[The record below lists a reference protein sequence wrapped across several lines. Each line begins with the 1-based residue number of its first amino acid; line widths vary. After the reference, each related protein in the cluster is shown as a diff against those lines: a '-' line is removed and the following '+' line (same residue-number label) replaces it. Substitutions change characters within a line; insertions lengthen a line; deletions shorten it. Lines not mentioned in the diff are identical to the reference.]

1 VASVPFA
8 SRAVLTRPLLTCY
21 AVQIAVQIASIVL
34 STILPFHLI
43 ALGGTRTQVGVLFS
57 LTTITSMVLR
67 PSVGSWIDRI
77 GAKPVILPG
86 VVALAV
92 TSLALQIVRTP
103 EAVTVV
109 MLGAGLG
116 NALVSTPNSVL
127 VARASDAANRGRAFG
142 LYFLASSLA
151 LAVGPSLAFAL
162 RGIGG
167 MTLGFAAVT
176 VLTAL
181 VFALVVSLPN
191 ALTEPVTDT
200 WSGFRPISRPAVTVS
215 AALVLTTIGYS
226 SIYAFL
232 PLYAVSRGQGQAVVW
247 FFTLYSVWL
256 IVWRALLGG
265 LSDRVGR
272 PRVALPAMAL
282 TALAYFALAL
292 PPTPLTLMGAAL
304 LLGSGTAVLYPTL
317 AALVLDRAPEAERG
331 LALGTL
337 SAAWDLGIV
346 LGSALI
352 GFVADRVSF
361 SGGFAVG
368 GLSASL
374 GTLYF
379 FVSERRGLR
388 RPIAPAPAP
397 AG

>member
-1 VASVPFA
+1 
-8 SRAVLTRPLLTCY
+8 
-21 AVQIAVQIASIVL
+21 
-34 STILPFHLI
+34 
-43 ALGGTRTQVGVLFS
+43 
-57 LTTITSMVLR
+57 
-67 PSVGSWIDRI
+67 
-77 GAKPVILPG
+77 
-86 VVALAV
+86 
-92 TSLALQIVRTP
+92 
-103 EAVTVV
+103 
-109 MLGAGLG
+109 
-116 NALVSTPNSVL
+116 
-127 VARASDAANRGRAFG
+127 
-142 LYFLASSLA
+142 
-151 LAVGPSLAFAL
+151 
-162 RGIGG
+162 
-167 MTLGFAAVT
+167 
-176 VLTAL
+176 
-181 VFALVVSLPN
+181 
-191 ALTEPVTDT
+191 
-200 WSGFRPISRPAVTVS
+200 
-215 AALVLTTIGYS
+215 VLTTIGYS